1 MRISTKGFRLTISW
15 QVGWVFLLCWPSS
28 SWVAESP
35 LETVRQATDQAVVI
49 LHDPSLQE
57 HSQERTEKFWQTV
70 LPRFDV
76 QDIAKRCLGPQW
88 NEITE
93 KQRQEFTQL
102 FVTLVKRSYQ
112 STLEHQTKDAQFSFD
127 QEHVEGDDAEVETRI
142 LGPAQEKALAVNYRL
157 HQVGGRWQIYDVI
170 AENVSLVRNY
180 HTQFARILQSSS
192 YDGLVQAIRK
202 KVQNPQA

>member
-1 MRISTKGFRLTISW
+1 MRISTKGFRLTTSW
-15 QVGWVFLLCWPSS
+15 QVGCVFLLCWTPSG
-28 SWVAESP
+28 WAAESP
-35 LETVRQATDQAVVI
+35 LETVRQATDRAVAI

-57 HSQERTEKFWQTV
+57 HPQERTEKFWQTV

-76 QDIAKRCLGPQW
+76 QNITKRCLGPQW
-88 NEITE
+88 NEIIE

-102 FVTLVKRSYQ
+102 FVALMKRSYQ

-127 QEHVEGDDAEVETRI
+127 QERVEGDDAEVETRI
-142 LGPAQEKALAVNYRL
+142 LSPAQEKALAVNYRL

-192 YDGLVQAIRK
+192 YNGLVQTLRK
-202 KVQNPQA
+202 KVQDPQA